1 MIYMGILGKIKAKAK
16 EEAYERKKLK
26 ALEKSAYYGEK
37 KKVTAA
43 KKKKAAKA
51 AIKRGKAKARGDKK
65 NSKSE
70 VGKKFN
76 NWADKKAAE
85 MKKEQKKKGELK
97 LPDEYNY
104 KW

>member
-1 MIYMGILGKIKAKAK
+1 
-16 EEAYERKKLK
+16 
-26 ALEKSAYYGEK
+26 
-37 KKVTAA
+37 
-43 KKKKAAKA
+43 
-51 AIKRGKAKARGDKK
+51 
-65 NSKSE
+65 